1 MASDLTYTFGAVRA
15 NRVELVLAGTPR
27 ARPRPRHGARI
38 MGKGS
43 AAKAVS
49 FSYQPTKIRYK
60 NGKPTAESLAW
71 ARAQEWYAA
80 VAAALIPHKPVQPWD
95 GPVRMTIDVFFA
107 RPQRLMKKKSPEG
120 PMRHTAKP
128 DRDNLEKS
136 ITDALTE
143 AGLYLDD
150 SQICA
155 GEVRKWYVAKGCA
168 PGVIIVAERIPE
180 TTGEPCS

>member
-1 MASDLTYTFGAVRA
+1 MASDRI
-15 NRVELVLAGTPR
+15 ELVIAGTPK

-38 MGKGS
+38 MGKGA

-60 NGKPTAESLAW
+60 DGKPTAESLAW
-71 ARAQEWYAA
+71 ARAQEWYAT
-80 VAAALIPHKPVQPWD
+80 VAAALIPHKPAQPWD
-95 GPVRMTIDVFFA
+95 GPVKMTIDVFFA
-107 RPQRLMKKKSPEG
+107 RPQRLLTKKSPQG
-120 PMRHTAKP
+120 PMRHTATP

-136 ITDALTE
+136 ITDALKV

-168 PGVIIVAERIPE
+168 PGVIIVAEQIAE
-180 TTGEPCS
+180 TEEAPT